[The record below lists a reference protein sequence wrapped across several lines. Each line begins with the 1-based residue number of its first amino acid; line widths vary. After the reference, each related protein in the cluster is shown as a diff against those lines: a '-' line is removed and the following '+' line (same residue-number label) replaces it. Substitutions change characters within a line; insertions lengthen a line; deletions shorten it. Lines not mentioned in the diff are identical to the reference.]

1 MLKKKITVLA
11 STCVALGSLLSLASC
26 GTKYD
31 LVIYNWEDYIYEG
44 TDEKGNRVDDG
55 LVERFEK
62 FYNKKNGTNIKVA
75 YETFSTNEEM
85 YQQIKLGAVK
95 PDVICPSDYMIQ
107 RMANEGLLETF
118 SYKENLK
125 TYDQ

>member
-44 TDEKGNRVDDG
+44 TDENGKKTEKGTI
-55 LVERFEK
+55 ERFE
-62 FYNKKNGTNIKVA
+62 
-75 YETFSTNEEM
+75 E
-85 YQQIKLGAVK
+85 
-95 PDVICPSDYMIQ
+95 
-107 RMANEGLLETF
+107 
-118 SYKENLK
+118 
-125 TYDQ
+125 